1 MARLS
6 EADLGR
12 ALARLQSLSSWDL
25 REEWRRVHRA
35 HPPKRISNDLLIR
48 GIAYQLQEQAY
59 GRLPAATRG
68 KLEVKAGAPG
78 TSASTQP
85 KPRVTLKSGTRLVR
99 EWNGETYIVEVLSKG
114 YRWRGIIFASLSPI
128 AREITGAH
136 WSGPR
141 FFGLT
146 SRAGA
151 TNE

>member
-6 EADLGR
+6 EADLER

-48 GIAYQLQEQAY
+48 GIAYRLQEQAY

-68 KLEVKAGAPG
+68 KLEGMASAPE
-78 TSASTQP
+78 TSEPAQRKSS
-85 KPRVTLKSGTRLVR
+85 VALKSGTRLVR
-99 EWNGETYIVEVLSKG
+99 EWNGETYTVEVLDKG
-114 YRWRGIIFASLSPI
+114 YRWRGAVFASLSPI

-146 SRAGA
+146 SRARA